1 MTNNTNNNENKDI
14 HFGNAIASGMPEW
27 TLEPPNIFV
36 NRKKHNPNYAT
47 YKQEDEKENHIVSN
61 TANQSKPVNLSYWNQ
76 LLENFKNGTD
86 RISLIKAMQKETT
99 SANIWNMLID
109 DVIPIVKTALKNN
122 GEKIPHIFN
131 KEAIDIELLQ
141 DVIYNLKEYLNILYQ
156 ISKIQALLNIHRKQL
171 EKVTR
176 ETATRLQDQINNNIR
191 PDAPEEV
198 KDFISKNNLTI
209 FEEDSI

>member
-1 MTNNTNNNENKDI
+1 
-14 HFGNAIASGMPEW
+14 
-27 TLEPPNIFV
+27 
-36 NRKKHNPNYAT
+36 
-47 YKQEDEKENHIVSN
+47 
-61 TANQSKPVNLSYWNQ
+61 
-76 LLENFKNGTD
+76 
-86 RISLIKAMQKETT
+86 MQKETT

-209 FEEDSI
+209 FAEDSI